1 LIALDTQNVANRFIE
16 HSVVST
22 GVRRFGL
29 GIALAVTS
37 VVAGCSHADVPSTS
51 SGSAPSAAEPQ
62 VNPANIS
69 RVRGDLPA
77 GYEVADLGGPA
88 SPAAFWGF
96 GPGWVT
102 EPPQCGLLAGPP
114 TDDATS
120 KGWSGSGP
128 GGIVHAVVTGSPTS
142 PITFDPAVLAD
153 CGHWT
158 VASGNTTGTVNLIG
172 APTIE
177 GATTVGMETA
187 AKTVVEGGMETT
199 SAVYTFSAYLGD
211 YLAFVTVVA
220 DPGSPN
226 PALGQE
232 FAADLLVKTVSAL
245 RG

>member
-1 LIALDTQNVANRFIE
+1 LIALDTQNVANRFNE
-16 HSVVST
+16 PSVVST

-37 VVAGCSHADVPSTS
+37 VVVGCGHAGVPSTPS
-51 SGSAPSAAEPQ
+51 ASAPSATKTHVSPL
-62 VNPANIS
+62 NIS

-77 GYEVADLGGPA
+77 GYEVADLGGAA
-88 SPAAFWGF
+88 SPAAFWGL
-96 GPGWVT
+96 GPGWNT

-128 GGIVHAVVTGSPTS
+128 GGIVHAVVTGSPAS
-142 PITFDPAVLAD
+142 PVIFDPAVLAD

-158 VASGNTTGTVNLIG
+158 VTSGNTTGTVDLID
-172 APTIE
+172 APAIE
-177 GATTVGMETA
+177 GATTVGMDTA
-187 AKTVVEGGMETT
+187 ATTVVEGGMETT

-211 YLAFVTVVA
+211 YLAFVTVVS

-226 PALGQE
+226 PPLGRE

>member
-1 LIALDTQNVANRFIE
+1 LIALDTQNVADRFNE
-16 HSVVST
+16 LAVVST
-22 GVRRFGL
+22 GVRLFGL

-37 VVAGCSHADVPSTS
+37 VVAGCGHAGGPAVPSVST
-51 SGSAPSAAEPQ
+51 PTAAQPK
-62 VNPANIS
+62 VDAANIS

-77 GYEVADLGGPA
+77 GYEVADLGGVA

-128 GGIVHAVVTGSPTS
+128 GGIVHAVVTGSPAS
-142 PITFDPAVLAD
+142 PVTFDPGVLAD

-158 VASGNTTGTVNLIG
+158 VASGNTTGTVDLID
-172 APTIE
+172 APAIE
-177 GATTVGMETA
+177 GAATIGMETA
-187 AKTVVEGGMETT
+187 AKTVVEGGMETA

-211 YLAFVTVVA
+211 YLAFVTVVS

-226 PALGQE
+226 PPLDRE